1 MDEPNLSFRLMTE
14 ADLDAVCRLEER
26 AYTFP
31 WSRAIIG
38 GCTTVPYRIWLG
50 TLPEYEYHVCQAFIS
65 IAVGEAHILNLSV
78 DPDLQGRG
86 LGSQL
91 LRQCIDD
98 ARAHEAA
105 QLFLEVRE
113 SNEAA
118 IRMYVAQGF
127 NELGRRRGYYPTET
141 GREDALVFGLQLRL
155 DQI

>member
-1 MDEPNLSFRLMTE
+1 MVEHTLQFRLMTE
-14 ADLDAVCRLEER
+14 ADLDTVCRLEER

-50 TLPEYEYHVCQAFIS
+50 SIPGVSPHVCQAFVS
-65 IAVGEAHILNLSV
+65 VAVGEAHILNLAV
-78 DPDLQGRG
+78 DPAWQGQG
-86 LGSQL
+86 LGSAL

-98 ARAHEAA
+98 ASAQGAA

-113 SNEAA
+113 SNAPA
-118 IRMYVAQGF
+118 IQMYLANGF
-127 NELGRRRGYYPTET
+127 NELGRRRGYYPTAN